1 MPIVAVDDYDGGIAY
16 LRMLKQLLFD
26 LGKNLAFNR
35 LARSVRFVYLLRE
48 PVRGLGVVA
57 EQKLECAVGGAHSAR
72 RIDARRN
79 RERH

>member
-1 MPIVAVDDYDGGIAY
+1 MPIVAVNDNDRGIAY

-35 LARSVRFVYLLRE
+35 LARSVRLVYLLRE

-57 EQKLECAVGGAHSAR
+57 EQKLERTVGGAHSAS

-79 RERH
+79 CERH